1 MRVEKKDLHEKNTRK
16 KIKVKEFVQQIQ
28 ELVKIITRPKKLYL
42 QTKDVIVAVSDV
54 VERTSVVE
62 MSSLTTTKLKMR
74 DVVVVID
81 VVVEYGVV

>member
-1 MRVEKKDLHEKNTRK
+1 
-16 KIKVKEFVQQIQ
+16 
-28 ELVKIITRPKKLYL
+28 LVKIITCPKKFYL
-42 QTKDVIVAVSDV
+42 RTKDVIVAVSDV
-54 VERTSVVE
+54 VERTSVAE